1 MKMKISPKAVFDNPD
16 SFKEFL
22 FTTND
27 RDFEGQFFDRKELPR
42 TNQQGIVRSD
52 DLKKFKYEHI
62 ATTLSAF
69 ANQNIEGGLLAL
81 GVSSTGQLTGV
92 NHLNEEQI
100 NSLGSIDYLVGH
112 NCQFKLHSFQIEDK
126 LIDVALYYVS
136 YQSNGIC
143 ETVVT
148 PKRSW
153 KRSGLQNI
161 ELTDQEIQAL
171 KRDKKVIDFERS
183 HCSKYDEQ
191 DIDPGVIKE
200 FSNSYLDSSSYNWT
214 QTELL
219 KRIGAVNGS
228 DADMWYTNAGVL
240 FFSSNPER
248 DVPQAFVRL
257 LRFDVPFAER
267 ANRPAQTYEK
277 KFSGSL
283 TKQIRD
289 FRNFIGDSAFFEIY
303 QRRNP
308 NGGFIEEPEYPQ
320 IVLDEALVNA
330 IAHRDYAITRPILCE
345 KYLDAYVVISPGVIL
360 QNGKVPEHFSLDD
373 TRLEHHS
380 RNPKLMEWL
389 RLMKDAKGAAY
400 VQALQEGTKR
410 MRDEMA
416 KLSLPSPIYETNA
429 LETRLILYNN
439 SHIRKETVGAIETE
453 ISPEFTNLYGIVGI
467 IPEKEYEKRNQ
478 QRKELAVSLK
488 NKLTAN
494 GWYIDK
500 SDFSQVVAHRK
511 GLALSIPPD
520 VQKVLQIF
528 PSYIFQIKE
537 YFGKIYLNVDFT
549 VTLQSVMNLNAVL
562 SYLSNEELSGVR
574 CVCQFQGWSNGKIM
588 TIENDNCSVF
598 IFDTQSQEVFP
609 LNKVIPKLPQDMI
622 RRILVAK
629 GIQFDLPKE
638 LKKAVF
644 ATDKNASRIR
654 AQSTQN
660 VINDVAETIF
670 PLEISGV
677 TTQLSI
683 APLRL
688 SSKGDGERLLRVD
701 SLTEPKVEF
710 SKHHSTSDVREGIT
724 QYGSY
729 ENQPKDI
736 EIIPICASVYQ
747 AQMSS
752 LIERL
757 RTGKFKFKGSERT
770 FSAKLKYNTVI
781 NASENDIEKEVLR
794 LLNQNSE
801 WKGQKDLPRIF
812 LIHCPESGHSLD
824 DENSPYY
831 RVKRIL
837 LEAGIPCQMIDTPTM
852 TNPDYKDLNLS
863 LNIAAKCGQTPWVL
877 PESIPDC
884 DFFVGLSYTQNYRK
898 STSRIM
904 AFANVFNNYGR
915 WEFFSGG
922 SEVFGYDQKT
932 ENYERL
938 VRETLMKL
946 HLSEQPTIC
955 FHYTA
960 KFSREDKEAILRAAK
975 TVRPNGTYVFVWIN
989 SHHNVRLY
997 DERAETNGS
1006 LTRGK
1011 YIVGGK
1017 NQIYLSTTGNNP
1029 FRRALGTPKPLELN
1043 VYVSRGNGENIPPD
1057 LRILASQVLSLTK
1070 LNWASTDSHCAEPIT
1085 TKYAGDIAYLTDAFM
1100 RQEGEFRLHPVLERT
1115 PWFI

>member
-1 MKMKISPKAVFDNPD
+1 MKIKISPKAVFDDPD
-16 SFKEFL
+16 FFKDFL
-22 FTTND
+22 ITEND

-42 TNQQGIVRSD
+42 PNQNCVVRND
-52 DLKKFKYEHI
+52 ELKKFKYENI
-62 ATTLSAF
+62 ASTLSAF
-69 ANQNIEGGLLAL
+69 ANQNIEGGLLVI
-81 GVSSTGQLTGV
+81 GVSSSGQLKGL

-100 NSLGSIDYLVGH
+100 NSLGSIDYLTGH
-112 NCQFKLHSFQIEDK
+112 QCQFKLHSFQTEEG
-126 LIDVALYYVS
+126 LIDIALYYVS
-136 YQSNGIC
+136 YQNNGIC
-143 ETVVT
+143 ETVIS

-153 KRSGLQNI
+153 RRSGLQNI

-171 KRDKKVIDFERS
+171 KRDKRVVDFERS
-183 HCSKYDEQ
+183 YCSNYYDQ
-191 DIDPGVIKE
+191 DIDQGVLNE
-200 FSNSYLDSSSYNWT
+200 FSNSYLDSSTYSWT

-219 KRIGAVNGS
+219 KRIGAINGS
-228 DADMWYTNAGVL
+228 EGDLGYTNAGVL

-248 DVPQAFVRL
+248 EIPQAFVRL
-257 LRFDVPFAER
+257 LRFDVPFSER
-267 ANRPAQTYEK
+267 ENRPAQTYEK

-308 NGGFIEEPEYPQ
+308 KGGFVEEPEYPQ

-345 KYLDAYVVISPGVIL
+345 KYLDAYLVISPGVII

-389 RLMKDAKGAAY
+389 RLMKDAKGSAY

-416 KLSLPSPIYETNA
+416 KLDLPAPIYETNA

-439 SHIRKETVGAIETE
+439 SHVRKEAFGAVEEE
-453 ISPEFTNLYGIVGI
+453 IAPEFTNLYGIAGI
-467 IPEKEYEKRNQ
+467 NPEKEFSKRSQ
-478 QRKELAVSLK
+478 QRKELAASFR
-488 NKLTAN
+488 NKLMAN
-494 GWYIDK
+494 GWYLDK
-500 SDFSQVVAHRK
+500 SDFSQIIAHRK
-511 GLALSIPPD
+511 GLALSIPQE
-520 VQKVLQIF
+520 VQTVLQIY

-537 YFGKIYLNVDFT
+537 YFGKIYLNVDYT
-549 VTLQSVMNLNAVL
+549 VTLQSIMYLNSLL
-562 SYLSNEELSGVR
+562 SYLLKEELSGLR
-574 CVCQFQGWSNGKIM
+574 CICQFQGWSSGKILK
-588 TIENDNCSVF
+588 IENEICSVL
-598 IFDTQSQEVFP
+598 IFDSQTQEDIS
-609 LNKVIPKLPQDMI
+609 LNKVIPKLPQEI
-622 RRILVAK
+622 IKKILVAK
-629 GIQFDLPKE
+629 GIHFDLPKE
-638 LKKAVF
+638 LKKAAF

-660 VINDVAETIF
+660 VINEISKSVF
-670 PLEISGV
+670 PIEISGFK
-677 TTQLSI
+677 TQLNI
-683 APLRL
+683 TPLRL
-688 SSKGDGERLLRVD
+688 SSKGDGEKLLRVD
-701 SLTEPKVEF
+701 SLAEPKVEF

-729 ENQPKDI
+729 ESKPKDI
-736 EIIPICASVYQ
+736 EIIPICSAAYQ
-747 AQMSS
+747 SQMST

-757 RTGKFKFKGSERT
+757 RSGKFKFKGSERT
-770 FSAKLKYNTVI
+770 FSVKLKYNTVI
-781 NASENDIEKEVLR
+781 NANENNIEKEVLR
-794 LLNQNSE
+794 MLDQNPE

-812 LIHCPESGHSLD
+812 LVHCPESGHSLD

-831 RVKRIL
+831 RIKRIL
-837 LEAGIPCQMIDTPTM
+837 LEAGIPCQMIDTPTL
-852 TNPDYKDLNLS
+852 TNPDFKDLNLS

-898 STSRIM
+898 SSSRIM

-915 WEFFSGG
+915 WEFFTGG
-922 SEVFGYDQKT
+922 SEVFDYEQKT

-938 VRETLMKL
+938 VRKTLLKL

-960 KFSREDKEAILRAAK
+960 KFSREDKDAILRAAK
-975 TVRPNGTYVFVWIN
+975 SVRPNGTFVFVWIN
-989 SHHNVRLY
+989 SHHSIRLY

-1011 YIVGGK
+1011 YVIGGK

-1029 FRRALGTPKPLELN
+1029 YRRALGTPKPLELN
-1043 VYVSRGNGENIPPD
+1043 VYVNRSNCENIPPD

-1100 RQEGEFRLHPVLERT
+1100 RQEGEFRLHPVLEST

>member
-1 MKMKISPKAVFDNPD
+1 MKMKISPRTVFDNPD
-16 SFKEFL
+16 AFKDFL
-22 FTTND
+22 FAVND
-27 RDFEGQFFDRKELPR
+27 RDFENQFFDRKELPR
-42 TNQQGIVRSD
+42 SNQQGTVSAN
-52 DLKKFKYEHI
+52 DLKKFKHEHI
-62 ATTLSAF
+62 ASTLSAF
-69 ANQNIEGGLLAL
+69 ANQNVDGGLLVL
-81 GVSSTGQLTGV
+81 GVSSAGQLVGI

-100 NSLGSIDYLVGH
+100 NSLGSVDYLVGH
-112 NCQFKLHSFQIEDK
+112 NCQFKLHSFQHEDK
-126 LIDVALYYVS
+126 LVDVALYYVS
-136 YQSNGIC
+136 YQNNGIC
-143 ETVVT
+143 ETVAS
-148 PKRSW
+148 PRRSW
-153 KRSGLQNI
+153 KRSGLQNL

-171 KRDKKVIDFERS
+171 KRDKKVVEFERS
-183 HCSKYDEQ
+183 HCSKFAEVE
-191 DIDPGVIKE
+191 IDTGVIQE
-200 FSNSYLDSSSYNWT
+200 FSNSYLDNSSYNWT

-219 KRIGAVNGS
+219 KRIGAINGT
-228 DADMWYTNAGVL
+228 DGDTWYTNAGVL

-248 DVPQAFVRL
+248 DIPQAFVRL

-267 ANRPAQTYEK
+267 ANRPAQTYDK

-308 NGGFIEEPEYPQ
+308 TGGFIEEPEYPQ

-345 KYLDAYVVISPGVIL
+345 KYLDAFVVISPGVIL

-416 KLSLPSPIYETNA
+416 KLGLPAPNYETNA

-439 SHIRKETVGAIETE
+439 SHLRKEVVSTLETDTA
-453 ISPEFTNLYGIVGI
+453 PEFTNLYSVIGLVA
-467 IPEKEYEKRNQ
+467 EKEFEKRNQ
-478 QRKELAVSLK
+478 QRKELAISLK
-488 NKLTAN
+488 NKLAAN

-500 SDFSQVVAHRK
+500 SDFSQVIAHRK
-511 GLALSIPPD
+511 GLALAVPHE

-528 PSYIFQIKE
+528 PSYIFQVRE
-537 YFGKIYLNVDFT
+537 YFGKIYLNTDYT
-549 VTLQSVMNLNAVL
+549 VTLQSVMTLNMIL
-562 SYLSNEELSGVR
+562 SFLTKAELSGVR
-574 CVCQFQGWSNGKIM
+574 CVCQFQGWSNGKIIA
-588 TIENDNCSVF
+588 IENDSCSVY
-598 IFDTQSQEVFP
+598 IFDTDSHEDIP
-609 LNKVIPKLPQDMI
+609 LNKVIPKLPQDLI
-622 RRILVAK
+622 KRILIAK
-629 GIQFDLPKE
+629 GVQFDLSKE

-654 AQSTQN
+654 AQSTQT
-660 VINDVAETIF
+660 VIEDISEAIF
-670 PLEISGV
+670 PLDVSG
-677 TTQLSI
+677 TTVQL
-683 APLRL
+683 ATNPLRL
-688 SSKGDGERLLRVD
+688 SPRGEGDRLLRVD
-701 SLTEPKVEF
+701 VLNEPKVEF

-729 ENQPKDI
+729 ESQPKDI
-736 EIIPICASVYQ
+736 EIIPICASTYQ
-747 AQMSS
+747 AQMSA

-770 FSAKLKYNTVI
+770 FSTKLKYTTVV
-781 NASENDIEKEVLR
+781 NAGENDIEKEVLR
-794 LLNQNSE
+794 LLHQNPE
-801 WKGQKDLPRIF
+801 WKGQKELPRIF
-812 LIHCPESGHSLD
+812 LVHCPESGHSID

-831 RVKRIL
+831 RLKRIL
-837 LEAGIPCQMIDTPTM
+837 LEAGIPCQMIDTPTII
-852 TNPDYKDLNLS
+852 NPDYKDLNLA

-884 DFFVGLSYTQNYRK
+884 DFFIGLSYTQNYRK
-898 STSRIM
+898 SNSRIM

-938 VRETLMKL
+938 VRETLLKL
-946 HLSEQPTIC
+946 HLSEEPTIC

-975 TVRPNGTYVFVWIN
+975 SVRPNGTYVFVWIN

-1011 YIVGGK
+1011 YVVGGK

-1043 VYVSRGNGENIPPD
+1043 VYVSRSNGDSSPPD
-1057 LRILASQVLSLTK
+1057 LRVLASQVLSLTK

-1100 RQEGEFRLHPVLERT
+1100 RQDGQFRLHPVLERT